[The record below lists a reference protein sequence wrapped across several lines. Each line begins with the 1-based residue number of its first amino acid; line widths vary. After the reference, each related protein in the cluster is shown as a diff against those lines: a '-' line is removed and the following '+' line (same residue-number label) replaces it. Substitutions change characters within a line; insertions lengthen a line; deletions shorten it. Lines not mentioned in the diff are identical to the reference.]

1 MTIHRAIPF
10 PAYRALPGWNWS
22 LIKELTKSP
31 LHLAYAR
38 NNPDDGDTDSRIQL
52 RLNHTL
58 ILEPERFADEYHIW
72 DGTRNNGTQHKAVQ
86 IGNYGK
92 TIIKSSWYEKSKAT
106 ADAVRAH
113 PRVAELLDGA
123 ETELSLT
130 WTCPRTG
137 LDMKGRLDICK
148 VLSDR
153 VVIGD
158 CKEIGSTDPLHV
170 DRLIAKHLWHGQGAH
185 YEEGVRQNFGDLPI
199 EYLIVAMEGKK
210 AQDVVVRRL
219 SAHPPHGFLHLGRE
233 LRASLL
239 DRLAECIAADSWPG
253 VSDQIEDAVP
263 PSYLVDDDDI
273 YLSTED

>member
-31 LHLAYAR
+31 LHLAHAR

-72 DGTRNNGTQHKAVQ
+72 DGTRNNGPKHKAVQ
-86 IGNYGK
+86 LGNYGK
-92 TIIKSSWYEKSKAT
+92 TIIKSSWYAKSKAT

-148 VLSDR
+148 VVGTVAQVSD
-153 VVIGD
+153 VKD
-158 CKEIGSTDPLHV
+158 LGSTEPRHV
-170 DRLIAKHLWHGQGAH
+170 SKRITDLLFYGQAAH
-185 YEEGVRQNFGDLPI
+185 YIEGVRQNFPHVETV
-199 EYLIVAMEGKK
+199 EYRLIVCEGGG
-210 AQDVVVRRL
+210 AQDVAVFRL
-219 SAHPPHGFLHLGRE
+219 EDDGALYAGEE
-233 LRASLL
+233 LRNRLL
-239 DRLAECIAADSWPG
+239 DQLVTCIETDTWPG
-253 VSDQIEDAVP
+253 RFPDEQVIDVQPWAYPQHDGEIVVIDE
-263 PSYLVDDDDI
+263 
-273 YLSTED
+273 